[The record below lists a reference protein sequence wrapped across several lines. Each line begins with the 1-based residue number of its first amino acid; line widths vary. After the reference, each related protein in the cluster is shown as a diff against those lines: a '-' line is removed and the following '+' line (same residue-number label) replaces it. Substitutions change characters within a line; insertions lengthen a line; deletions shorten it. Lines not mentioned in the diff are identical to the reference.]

1 MNRLRAAALL
11 SLCLASPAWTQ
22 ATRCEAEVQRAAA
35 TLGQIYRQWPL
46 RPTGDRVEQGA
57 QYVAARLGRNE
68 TASGRQW
75 RVHVVRDTKLNAF
88 SIGDGHI
95 FLTEGMLR
103 FVANEGEL
111 AAVIAHEFG
120 HHLAGH
126 FCTSSRRRGFL
137 GGRIGG
143 GEEENAT
150 RSRVG
155 TLTAVVDP
163 EKEREADRIATI
175 VLDRAGYDPHHAL
188 ELAMRVARSG
198 SSAHF
203 QYNHRIEAL
212 QALLAG
218 RPRETFAQPDSG
230 EFLEMKRTLWREDA
244 MR

>member
-1 MNRLRAAALL
+1 MNRLLPAALL
-11 SLCLASPAWTQ
+11 LLSLSPPPAWAQ
-22 ATRCEAEVQRAAA
+22 SVRCEAEVQRAAR

-46 RPTGDRVEQGA
+46 RPTGDLVERGA
-57 QYVAARLGRNE
+57 QSVAARLARQE
-68 TASGRQW
+68 ISSGRQW
-75 RVHVVRDTKLNAF
+75 RVHVVRDSKLNAF

-103 FVANEGEL
+103 FVENEGEL

-126 FCTSSRRRGFL
+126 FCTSARKRGFW
-137 GGRIGG
+137 GSRSEGQS
-143 GEEENAT
+143 AT

-175 VLDRAGYDPHHAL
+175 VLDRAGYDPHYAL
-188 ELAMRVARSG
+188 RLAVRMARTG

-212 QALLAG
+212 QELLAD
-218 RPRETFAQPDSG
+218 RPPASYVQAESS
-230 EFLEMKRTLWREDA
+230 EYLEMRRTLRQEDA
-244 MR
+244 QR

>member
-1 MNRLRAAALL
+1 MNRLLAAALL
-11 SLCLASPAWTQ
+11 WLCLLPPAWTQ
-22 ATRCEAEVQRAAA
+22 ATRCEAEVRRAAA

-68 TASGRQW
+68 TSYGRQW

-126 FCTSSRRRGFL
+126 FCTSARKRGFM
-137 GGRIGG
+137 GGLFGG
-143 GEEENAT
+143 HEGEDAT

-163 EKEREADRIATI
+163 QKEREADRIATI

-198 SSAHF
+198 SPAHF
-203 QYNHRIEAL
+203 QYKHRIEAL
-212 QALLAG
+212 QELLAG
-218 RPRETFAQPDSG
+218 RPADSITQPDSG

-244 MR
+244 LR

>member
-1 MNRLRAAALL
+1 MNRLLPAALL
-11 SLCLASPAWTQ
+11 LLSLSAPAWSQ
-22 ATRCEAEVQRAAA
+22 AVRCEAEVQRAAR

-46 RPTGDRVEQGA
+46 RPTGDIVERGA
-57 QYVAARLGRNE
+57 QSVAARLARHE
-68 TASGRQW
+68 VSSGRQW
-75 RVHVVRDTKLNAF
+75 RVHVVRDSKLNAF

-126 FCTSSRRRGFL
+126 FCMSARKRGFW
-137 GGRIGG
+137 GGLVGG
-143 GEEENAT
+143 AEDDSAT

-163 EKEREADRIATI
+163 DKERDADRIATI
-175 VLDRAGYDPHHAL
+175 VMDRAGYDPHYAL
-188 ELAMRVARSG
+188 QLAVRMARTG

-203 QYNHRIEAL
+203 QYSHRIEAL
-212 QALLAG
+212 QELLAN
-218 RPRETFAQPDSG
+218 RPPASYVQADSS
-230 EFLEMKRTLWREDA
+230 EYLEMRRTLSQEDA
-244 MR
+244 KR

>member
-1 MNRLRAAALL
+1 MKRLLAAALL

-22 ATRCEAEVQRAAA
+22 AERCAAEVQRAAA

-46 RPTGDRVEQGA
+46 RPTSDRVVQGA
-57 QYVAARLGRNE
+57 QYVAARLSRNE
-68 TASGRQW
+68 TSSGRQW
-75 RVHVVRDTKLNAF
+75 RVHVVRDAKLNAF
-88 SIGDGHI
+88 SIGDGHV

-126 FCTSSRRRGFL
+126 FCASSRRRGFL
-137 GGRIGG
+137 GGLFGG
-143 GEEENAT
+143 GKEDGAT

-163 EKEREADRIATI
+163 EKEREADRIAVV
-175 VLDRAGYDPHHAL
+175 VLDRAGYDPHRAL
-188 ELAMRVARSG
+188 QLAMRVARSG

-203 QYNHRIEAL
+203 QYGHRIEAL

-218 RPRETFAQPDSG
+218 RPPDPFAQADSG